1 MWGWQLFLLDDFC
14 FEMFAKKYLHKN
26 ANELF
31 SSGKSYC
38 LKGDKLVIVLIA
50 NKNVFYNQKT
60 FHRAIVL

>member
-1 MWGWQLFLLDDFC
+1 
-14 FEMFAKKYLHKN
+14 MFAIKYLHKK

-50 NKNVFYNQKT
+50 NKSVFYNQKT